1 MLKESRS
8 ANDIDVR
15 VTCIDV
21 HIPFVLS
28 DGGFADL
35 AIALVDEGITQLS
48 QVAFIRMFS

>member
-8 ANDIDVR
+8 ANIM
-15 VTCIDV
+15 DV

-35 AIALVDEGITQLS
+35 AIALVDESITQLNHK
-48 QVAFIRMFS
+48 VFSYACYIEPQ